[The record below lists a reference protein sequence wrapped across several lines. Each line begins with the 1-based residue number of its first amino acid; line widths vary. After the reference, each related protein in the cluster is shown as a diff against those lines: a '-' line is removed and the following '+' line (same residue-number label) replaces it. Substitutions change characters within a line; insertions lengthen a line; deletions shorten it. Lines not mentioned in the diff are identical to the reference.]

1 MAEQVRDGRAKILVV
16 VCRYTLMSAL
26 KIGRYILVDEMSFW
40 GGLSFFGFGT
50 IKRMFCR

>member
-26 KIGRYILVDEMSFW
+26 KIGRYILVDEMSF
-40 GGLSFFGFGT
+40 GVGYLFLVLGQ
-50 IKRMFCR
+50 